1 MKKHYRLLYN
11 HDGGAMVAPFQPFF
25 DLPFSIDNF
34 VARTVGHLEE
44 THVDAVTW
52 TLGTDNQR
60 IAAQQGPG
68 RASNLYSHATDVGE
82 RFYELQ
88 PPFKSKFWLL
98 HAERARQMI
107 EAGADPPRVVVE
119 QGHRRGLDVLIG
131 FRMND
136 LHDSR
141 LLWRGNPELMWLNR
155 PLRNPVLQDGRLI
168 EENIV
173 GYICQMKRDHP
184 ELLIGEHPGIG
195 KRFALA
201 FDYARREVRDFRLA
215 LIREACTNYD
225 LDGVE
230 LDFMRTFI
238 FFKPGAEQTR
248 MPCMSEF
255 MAQVRAVLDEVGSAR
270 GKRLGLIIR
279 TLAPLSA
286 SRELGLDVAA
296 WLQQGWIDGLIL
308 GIDDRSNL
316 PIGDDVKTGH
326 RHGCP
331 VYASIKVDAY
341 QRKGGTPEIFRAIAA
356 NHYRLG
362 VDGIQLFNM
371 NALRDDRD
379 YNPDGYGL
387 GPDYDFQPLREIGSA
402 AALRLQDKHY
412 LLDNLGTAQHANG
425 IDGTVFAEWTDAEQE
440 LFLRA
445 EFGTAAARTQVPA
458 RLAEE
463 HAVVLQVAVA
473 DDCAAAQR
481 EDRAIAVTLRLSFRD
496 LTGGDHRIEARL
508 NGSALPGFTLRD
520 DYPITYTRETSVPPH
535 LVKPGEN
542 LLSLSVHRGDPRV
555 ISELWIEDVELMV
568 RYGPRTGR

>member
-1 MKKHYRLLYN
+1 
-11 HDGGAMVAPFQPFF
+11 MVAPFEPFF

-34 VARTVGHLEE
+34 VAKTVGHLVG
-44 THVDAVTW
+44 TQVDAVTW

-68 RASNLYSHATDVGE
+68 RASNIYSHATDVGE

-107 EAGADPPRVVVE
+107 EAGADPPQVVVE
-119 QGHRRGLDVLIG
+119 HGHRRGLDVLIG

-141 LLWRGNPELMWLNR
+141 LLWRGNPQLMWLNR
-155 PLRNPVLQDGRLI
+155 PLRSPVVQDGRFI

-173 GYICQMKRDHP
+173 GYICRMKLEHP
-184 ELLIGEHPGIG
+184 ELLIGEHAEIG
-195 KRFALA
+195 QRFALA
-201 FDYARREVRDFRLA
+201 FDYGHQEVRDFRLA
-215 LIREACTNYD
+215 LIREACLNYD
-225 LDGVE
+225 LNGIE

-238 FFKPGAEQTR
+238 FFKPGEEQAQMAR
-248 MPCMSEF
+248 MSEF
-255 MAQVRAVLDEVGSAR
+255 MVQVRGVLDEAGRRR
-270 GKRLGLIIR
+270 GRRLELVIR

-286 SRELGLDVAA
+286 SRALGLDVTA
-296 WLQQGWIDGLIL
+296 WLQAGWIDGLIL
-308 GIDDRSNL
+308 GIDDRSTL

-326 RHGCP
+326 RHDCP

-341 QRKGGTPEIFRAIAA
+341 QRKGGTPEMFRAIAA

-371 NALRDDRD
+371 NALRDDRGF
-379 YNPDGYGL
+379 NPEGYGL
-387 GPDYDFQPLREIGSA
+387 GPDYDFRPLREIGSA
-402 AALRLQDKHY
+402 AGLKFKNKHY

-445 EFGTAAARTQVPA
+445 EFGTAAARTEVPA
-458 RLAEE
+458 RLTETRP
-463 HAVVLQVAVA
+463 VACHVAIA
-473 DDCAAAQR
+473 DDLTEAGRQGR
-481 EDRAIAVTLRLSFRD
+481 RVEVTLKLSFRD
-496 LTGGDHRIEARL
+496 LTGGDHCITAQL
-508 NGSALPGFTLRD
+508 NDSALPPFTLQD
-520 DYPITYTRETSVPPH
+520 NYPVTYSHEVSVAPH
-535 LVKPGEN
+535 LLKAGAN
-542 LLSLSVHRGDPRV
+542 LLALSVQRGNPQV
-555 ISELWIEDVELMV
+555 ISELWVEDVELLIC
-568 RYGPRTGR
+568 YGE

>member
-107 EAGADPPRVVVE
+107 AAGADPPRVVVE

-379 YNPDGYGL
+379 NNPDGYGL
-387 GPDYDFQPLREIGSA
+387 GPDYDFQPLR
-402 AALRLQDKHY
+402 
-412 LLDNLGTAQHANG
+412 
-425 IDGTVFAEWTDAEQE
+425 
-440 LFLRA
+440 
-445 EFGTAAARTQVPA
+445 
-458 RLAEE
+458 
-463 HAVVLQVAVA
+463 
-473 DDCAAAQR
+473 
-481 EDRAIAVTLRLSFRD
+481 
-496 LTGGDHRIEARL
+496 
-508 NGSALPGFTLRD
+508 
-520 DYPITYTRETSVPPH
+520 
-535 LVKPGEN
+535 
-542 LLSLSVHRGDPRV
+542 
-555 ISELWIEDVELMV
+555 
-568 RYGPRTGR
+568 